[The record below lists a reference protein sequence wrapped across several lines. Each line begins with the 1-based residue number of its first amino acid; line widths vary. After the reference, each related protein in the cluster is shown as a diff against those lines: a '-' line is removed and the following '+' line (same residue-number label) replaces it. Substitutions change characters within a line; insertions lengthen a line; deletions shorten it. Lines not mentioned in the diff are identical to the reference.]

1 MCNQEQVRRES
12 IIVVWN
18 LLNKDGL
25 ANFILHDL
33 PEADYAYAPSM
44 SMRYIEVK
52 ILLGVH
58 MCIILV
64 SLRRITAYK
73 LITHASASAYV
84 TGSLYSRAC
93 PTL

>member
-1 MCNQEQVRRES
+1 MG
-12 IIVVWN
+12 
-18 LLNKDGL
+18 LLTS
-25 ANFILHDL
+25 FLHYL
-33 PEADYAYAPSM
+33 PEADYAYAPSV
-44 SMRYIEVK
+44 SMRCIEVK

-64 SLRRITAYK
+64 LLRRITAYK